1 VNVSVLDKDT
11 GKPLDG
17 TVEVIRMV
25 GREEVVQGRNPFLGG
40 KATLDVPGT
49 VRMRARVTGYK
60 AATRSIF
67 LDHQPLLQVALDMRA
82 EHLTDARTFEK
93 IAELLKSVK
102 LEFAL
107 ERE

>member
-1 VNVSVLDKDT
+1 
-11 GKPLDG
+11 
-17 TVEVIRMV
+17 
-25 GREEVVQGRNPFLGG
+25 
-40 KATLDVPGT
+40 
-49 VRMRARVTGYK
+49 MRARVTGYK